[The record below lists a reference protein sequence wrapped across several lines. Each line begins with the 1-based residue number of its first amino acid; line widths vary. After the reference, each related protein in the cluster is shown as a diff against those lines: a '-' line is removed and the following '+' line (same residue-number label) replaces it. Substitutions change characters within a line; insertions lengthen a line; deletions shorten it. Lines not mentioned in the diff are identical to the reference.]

1 MRVVKGGE
9 GLNIKRWEVSKLD
22 KGRAARTAEKYEI
35 PSFLAMLLEIRGLTD
50 RAGEILYDDVPL
62 SDPFLMKDMD
72 KAVERIRRAI
82 DNFERIAVYGDYD
95 ADGVTSTAMLY
106 TYLEARGADVLYYIP
121 QREGEGYGMN
131 AGAVEHLNTQGV
143 KLIITVDNGISSVA
157 EVELASKLGMDVV
170 VTDHH
175 RPQEQLPAAAAVV
188 DAYQAEDQSPFSDF
202 SGAGVALKLLIALE
216 EGDEE
221 AVLEEYADLAALGTV
236 GDVVPILGE
245 NRTIVKAGLALLARG
260 GRPGIEAL
268 LQNCSVSG
276 QDLTANSLSFTLIPR
291 INATGRM
298 GAPERAVRLLTCDY
312 EEEAAQMA
320 QEICEDNEERR
331 RVEAE
336 VAREAIERVE
346 QDPTMAFEPV
356 IVVSGQG
363 WHHGVIGIVAS
374 RVTGRFGKPCFV
386 ISIDG
391 GQAKGSGRS
400 VEGFSLFQAVCACEE
415 LLEKFGGHPM
425 AAGINLKAENVPL
438 FREKINAYAKKEF
451 PEMPPQVV
459 TLDCKL
465 NPASLSTQMPA
476 QLQRLEPFG
485 SGNPTPLF
493 GLYGME
499 LREVVPVG
507 GGNHLRLSLCREGAS
522 VTCMRFGVKP
532 EEFPFSPG
540 EVLDLAVSLELREY
554 RGEPQL
560 SIQAKE
566 IKLSALDAGLS
577 IHSYRV
583 YEKYRCREKIEQQE
597 ARILAPTREDLAA
610 LYRRLAAQ
618 KGVPAGLQSLLGALG
633 GRFNLG
639 KLLLCLEALEE
650 RGLIR
655 YKITEELCGAEI
667 LPAGEKVDVFAS
679 KVFETMRTLIC
690 EKGESL

>member
-1 MRVVKGGE
+1 M
-9 GLNIKRWEVSKLD
+9 NIKQWEISNLD
-22 KGRAARTAEKYEI
+22 KVRAAGTAEKYEVS
-35 PSFLAMLLEIRGLTD
+35 PFLAMLLEIRGLAD
-50 RAGEILYDDVPL
+50 QASQILYDDAPL

-82 DNFERIAVYGDYD
+82 ENFERIAVYGDYD

-106 TYLEARGADVLYYIP
+106 TYLEARGADVIYYIP

-131 AGAVEHLNTQGV
+131 AGAVEHLSTRGV
-143 KLIITVDNGISSVA
+143 KLIVTVDNGISSVA
-157 EVELASKLGMDVV
+157 EVKLAAELGMDVV

-188 DAYQAEDQSPFSDF
+188 DAYQVGDHSPFSDF

-216 EGDEE
+216 DGDEE
-221 AVLEEYADLAALGTV
+221 SILEEYADLAALGTV
-236 GDVVPILGE
+236 GDVVPVLGE

-260 GRPGIEAL
+260 GRPGLEAL
-268 LQNCSVSG
+268 FQNCSVNS
-276 QDLTANSLSFTLIPR
+276 QAVTANSLSFTLIPR

-312 EEEAAQMA
+312 EEEAALLA

-331 RVEAE
+331 RVEAQ

-346 QDPTMAFEPV
+346 QDPSMAFEPV
-356 IVVSGQG
+356 IVVSGPG

-374 RVTGRFGKPCFV
+374 RVTERFGKPCFV
-386 ISIDG
+386 ISVDE

-438 FREKINAYAKKEF
+438 FREKINEYAKRSF
-451 PEMPPQVV
+451 PEMPAQ
-459 TLDCKL
+459 TIKLDCKL

-476 QLQRLEPFG
+476 QLRRLEPFG
-485 SGNPTPLF
+485 SGNPVPLF

-499 LREVVPVG
+499 LKEVVPVG
-507 GGNHLRLSLCREGAS
+507 GGNHLRLSLCREGAM

-532 EEFPFSPG
+532 EEFPYSPG
-540 EVLDLAVSLELREY
+540 EVLDLAVILELREY

-560 SIQAKE
+560 SIQVKE
-566 IKLSALDAGLS
+566 IKLSSLDTGLS

-583 YEKYRCREKIEQQE
+583 YEKYRRREKMEQKE

-610 LYRRLAAQ
+610 LYRRLVAQ
-618 KGVPAGLQSLLGALG
+618 KGAPAGVQSLLGALG
-633 GRFNLG
+633 TRFNLG
-639 KLLLCLEALEE
+639 KLLLCLEVLEE
-650 RGLIR
+650 RGLIQ
-655 YKITEELCGAEI
+655 YKISDELCDVQI

-679 KVFETMRTLIC
+679 RVFETIRTLIR